1 MKLQK
6 ATRFGLYAVLELAR
20 APERHLSA
28 NEIAEKYDIS
38 TNHLAKVLRVLGRAN
53 LIESVRGA
61 GGGYHFTG
69 NARRITLL
77 DVIRLFEDVGGG
89 SRRREP
95 GGDTQVGRGLRIVLA
110 EIDDIAH
117 ATLRSITLRTLLDLV
132 QRQRAAAQ
140 AAPARPPAG
149 ARAHE

>member
-6 ATRFGLYAVLELAR
+6 ATRFGLYAALELAR
-20 APERHLSA
+20 DPDRHLSA
-28 NEIAEKYDIS
+28 GEIAEKYDIS

-61 GGGYHFTG
+61 GGGYHFSG
-69 NARRITLL
+69 NARRVTLL

-89 SRRREP
+89 MRRREP
-95 GGDTQVGRGLRIVLA
+95 GADTQIGRGLRVVLA
-110 EIDDIAH
+110 EIDDIAL

-140 AAPARPPAG
+140 AAPVRPPEGAG
-149 ARAHE
+149 AQE

>member
-1 MKLQK
+1 VKLQK

-20 APERHLSA
+20 DPERHLSA

-61 GGGYHFTG
+61 GGGYHFIG
-69 NARRITLL
+69 NARRVTLL

-89 SRRREP
+89 ARRREP
-95 GGDTQVGRGLRIVLA
+95 GGDTQIGRGLRVVLA
-110 EIDDIAH
+110 EIDDIAL

-140 AAPARPPAG
+140 AGQPRPPEAVG
-149 ARAHE
+149 AQE